1 MNDHDDNMMCVLYK
15 EDGRSLEELARF
27 FECAVSTVRYRLL
40 SHGVRMRR
48 QGRPRRVLKLALP
61 VREAESC

>member
-15 EDGRSLEELARF
+15 EDGRGLEELAGL

-40 SHGVRMRR
+40 SHGVKMRR
-48 QGRPRRVLKLALP
+48 PGRPRRTLRLAIP
-61 VREAESC
+61 TREAESC